1 MSENDELYHHGVKGQ
16 KWGERNGPPYPLES
30 NVSKS
35 KAKRK
40 FDTGKIAEKA
50 KSAANS
56 IRKSVKNAADSAKE
70 KAAERK
76 EKSDAEKERKKEVE
90 EQSSA
95 KKKDPSKMTND
106 ELKEA
111 ISRMN
116 LEKMYNSTYNSLHPQ
131 TVSKG
136 KQFMSNLG
144 SSLGNAATESVK
156 TVAKDWMT
164 KTLKKSLGL
173 SDDDDTKKEA
183 EKLKNEFQVKNY
195 QDKINDLDTKAATRE
210 KTSQADEIAKAVST
224 KGSQQANNPSNY
236 TIETVSSPKVSKS
249 DYSGITSANDST
261 KGTRYTANLSKSER
275 AEVDAIRKSSSNTS
289 MSSIT
294 STTLSN
300 GQDFVIESWDYWNK
314 KK

>member
-1 MSENDELYHHGVKGQ
+1 MGENDELYHHGVKGQ

-35 KAKRK
+35 NAKRK
-40 FDTGKIAEKA
+40 FDTGKITEKA

-56 IRKSVKNAADSAKE
+56 IKKSVKSVTDSAKE

-90 EQSSA
+90 EQTSA

-116 LEKMYNSTYNSLHPQ
+116 LEKAYNSTYNSLHPQ

-144 SSLGNAATESVK
+144 TSLGNAATESVK

-164 KTLKKSLGL
+164 KTLKKGLGL

-195 QDKINDLDTKAATRE
+195 TDKINELDAKAA
-210 KTSQADEIAKAVST
+210 AKAASSEGDTST
-224 KGSQQANNPSNY
+224 AKTGDSSSSGNTSSETKTKTAASNNNSSFKSKSNSKSLSSVIEWANNSAAAS
-236 TIETVSSPKVSKS
+236 ETVSSCTALVPYGE
-249 DYSGITSANDST
+249 DYY
-261 KGTRYTANLSKSER
+261 KKH
-275 AEVDAIRKSSSNTS
+275 SS
-289 MSSIT
+289 
-294 STTLSN
+294 
-300 GQDFVIESWDYWNK
+300 
-314 KK
+314 